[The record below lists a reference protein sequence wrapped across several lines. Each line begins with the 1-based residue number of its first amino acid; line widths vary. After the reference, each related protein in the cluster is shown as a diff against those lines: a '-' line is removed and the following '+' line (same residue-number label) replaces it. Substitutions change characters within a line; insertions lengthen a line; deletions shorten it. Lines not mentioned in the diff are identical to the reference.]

1 MYYQLNA
8 EIITLRMKKSE
19 ELREALNRKEQLARE
34 VNEND
39 FKLSRSQKKELKRRM
54 KEMDSSVRYVVA
66 TSILPKKHFYYLIES
81 NCYGMD
87 LDQASLIRSESLAI
101 AIAKSLNEGREEEI
115 RNNDRLGH
123 FPIKIT
129 IKNNRRKVL
138 RYLP

>member
-1 MYYQLNA
+1 MCYRLRA
-8 EIITLRMKKSE
+8 EISTLKMKQSK
-19 ELREALNRKEQLARE
+19 ELRDALKREEQLARE
-34 VNEND
+34 VRGND
-39 FKLSRSQKKELKRRM
+39 FKLSRSEKKELSRRM

-81 NCYGMD
+81 NGYGME

-101 AIAKSLNEGREEEI
+101 AIARSLNEGREERS
-115 RNNDRLGH
+115 RNNERFGH

-138 RYLP
+138 RYLR